1 MPTKQ
6 TPDDAD
12 LSRLLSQAE
21 PPESPEHLD
30 ETILQYAKTNAPKKE
45 KETIWF
51 PRSWTTAV
59 ATLSVAAIAIS
70 VTITSFNS
78 GDLERSVSDT
88 VPLQVATSD
97 ALLDEAIEADSIAL
111 VREQQLEV
119 VEDLNVQRQVAQNIE
134 TLANIAADEPEIASA
149 RATAFAAAAVEQVEI
164 TAADADSLNE
174 PEVQAD
180 LAATAPQ
187 LARATGPTVSAR
199 AISTAASEVP
209 VAIAD
214 LTALLSLVENLL
226 ADTIQGERE
235 ESSQVLNESERAVQL
250 QIIYAAANGDTLE
263 AFNLAYSELQ
273 TSVTDFTL
281 PSTLARAIEQL
292 QQLAN

>member
-214 LTALLSLVENLL
+214 LPALLSLVENLL

>member
-187 LARATGPTVSAR
+187 LARATGPTASAR

-226 ADTIQGERE
+226 ADIIQGERE